1 MAWTAPPS
9 PFQHHGREGLSPPK
23 FQHHGREGLSPP
35 KFVGASGKDY
45 GIISGMKDAGT
56 IKFPATG
63 IFDFARLI
71 LDGEAKY
78 VDKTALLY
86 EMAKPKTDSQ
96 LFISRPRRFGKSLM
110 LSTLKAMFEGRRE
123 LFKGLAIDSLPW
135 EGWTQP
141 TPVYSF
147 TMSSANGGTYEEF
160 CMALQGLVKNLCA
173 EAGCE
178 YDGGKTTAGNFDD
191 FLQAAAAKSPTK
203 QIVVLI
209 DEYDEPVA
217 KFLDDLPTLNKVRS
231 TLHDFYEKLK
241 VNSGS
246 IRFLLL
252 TGVTKL
258 TKLSIF
264 SGLNHLKDR
273 TMDPRFA
280 TLLGYTPEELDG
292 PLRENVEAFGEK
304 NNLDFAAAKK
314 ALLSYG
320 YRFSP
325 RSEAKVANPVSLGNA
340 LESGE
345 LKNYWEGTG
354 RATMVVNRIKAAD
367 SIPAD
372 LNGLA
377 VSQLQLDV
385 CDAETMPVEALL
397 YQGGYLTIKRVRPS
411 GKLEL
416 GIPNNEIATSLTEG
430 YVSSLLRNSMPDWT
444 DALADVQDDLIE
456 KGVETLLRKNLKAAF
471 AAVPHEWKI
480 ENEREAKRYFLLF
493 MKLIGADISG
503 ERQSARGRADAVL
516 QDKTGT
522 YVFEFKYGKTPRE
535 ALDQAR
541 TKEYGNPWLDST
553 LPVFYVGVNYD
564 PEKRGI
570 DDPLVEPA

>member
-1 MAWTAPPS
+1 M
-9 PFQHHGREGLSPPK
+9 
-23 FQHHGREGLSPP
+23 
-35 KFVGASGKDY
+35 
-45 GIISGMKDAGT
+45 ICGMGNART
-56 IKFPATG
+56 IKVPTTG
-63 IFDFARLI
+63 VFDFGRLVTSAK
-71 LDGEAKY
+71 GKY

-86 EMAKPKTDSQ
+86 ELCNDADQQ

-147 TMSSANGGTYEEF
+147 TMSSATGGTYEEF
-160 CMALQGLVKNLCA
+160 CIALEGLVKDLCH

-178 YDGGKTTAGNFDD
+178 YDDGKTTSGNFDL
-191 FLQAAAAKSPTK
+191 FLRAAAAKSPTK

-217 KFLDDLPTLNKVRS
+217 KFLDDLPALNKVRS

-246 IRFLLL
+246 IRFLLM

-264 SGLNHLKDR
+264 SGLNHLTDL
-273 TMDPRFA
+273 TMNPRFA

-292 PLRENVEAFGEK
+292 PLRENIEVFAEK
-304 NNLDFAAAKK
+304 NGMDFAGAKK
-314 ALLSYG
+314 TLLSWYDG

-325 RSEAKVANPVSLGNA
+325 DSEEKVCNPVSLGKA
-340 LESGE
+340 L
-345 LKNYWEGTG
+345 GTG
-354 RATMVVNRIKAAD
+354 RLANFWEATGQATIVVNRIKAAKE
-367 SIPAD
+367 IPAD
-372 LNGLA
+372 LNGMA
-377 VSQLQLDV
+377 ATRTQLDV
-385 CDAETMPVEALL
+385 CAAETMPLPALL
-397 YQGGYLTIKRVRPS
+397 YQGGYLTLSETIDANTFR
-411 GKLEL
+411 L
-416 GIPNNEIATSLTEG
+416 GIPNREIANSLAEG
-430 YVSSLLRNSMPDWT
+430 YVASILDAGMSGWT
-444 DALADVQDDLIE
+444 DRLADAREGMI
-456 KGVETLLRKNLKAAF
+456 KRGVEAILSKNLKAAF

-480 ENEREAKRYFLLF
+480 ENEKEAKRYFLLF

-522 YVFEFKYGKTPRE
+522 YVFEFKYGKTARE
-535 ALDQAR
+535 ALAQAR
-541 TKEYGNPWLDST
+541 TKEYANPWLDSS

-564 PEKRGI
+564 PGKRGI

>member
-1 MAWTAPPS
+1 MENA
-9 PFQHHGREGLSPPK
+9 R
-23 FQHHGREGLSPP
+23 
-35 KFVGASGKDY
+35 
-45 GIISGMKDAGT
+45 T
-56 IKFPATG
+56 IKFPTTG
-63 IFDFARLI
+63 IYDFERLI

-86 EMAKPKTDSQ
+86 ELAKPKTDSQ

-110 LSTLKAMFEGRRE
+110 LSTLKAMFEGKRE
-123 LFKGLAIDSLPW
+123 LFKGLALDSLPW
-135 EGWTQP
+135 EGWEKP

-147 TMSSANGGTYEEF
+147 TMSSANGDTYEEF
-160 CMALQGLVKNLCA
+160 RIALEGLVRGLCR

-178 YDGGKTTAGNFDD
+178 YDDEMTMAVNFDD
-191 FLQAAAAKSPTK
+191 FLRNASAKSPTK

-231 TLHDFYEKLK
+231 VLHDFYEKLK

-246 IRFLLL
+246 IRFLMM

-264 SGLNHLKDR
+264 SGLNHLTDL
-273 TMDPRFA
+273 TMNPRFA
-280 TLLGYTPEELDG
+280 TLLGYTPAELDG
-292 PLRENVEAFGEK
+292 PLRENIESFAAK
-304 NNLDFAAAKK
+304 NGIDFAEAKK
-314 ALLSYG
+314 SLLAWYDG

-325 RSEAKVANPVSLGNA
+325 DSEDKVCNPVSLGKA
-340 LESGE
+340 LTTG
-345 LKNYWEGTG
+345 KFANYWEATG
-354 RATMVVNRIKAAD
+354 QATIVVNRIKAAEK
-367 SIPAD
+367 IPAD
-372 LNGLA
+372 LNGMA
-377 VSQLQLDV
+377 ATRTQRDV
-385 CDAETMPVEALL
+385 CAAETMPLPALL
-397 YQGGYLTIKRVRPS
+397 YQGGYLTISEAIDTNTFR
-411 GKLEL
+411 L
-416 GIPNNEIATSLTEG
+416 GIPNMEIANSLSEG
-430 YVSSLLRNSMPDWT
+430 YVSSILDIGMADWT
-444 DALADVQDDLIE
+444 EQLVDARECML
-456 KGVETLLRKNLKAAF
+456 KRGVEAILTRNLKAAF

-480 ENEREAKRYFLLF
+480 ENEQEAKRYFLLF

-522 YVFEFKYGKTPRE
+522 YVFEFKYDKTPRE

-541 TKEYGNPWLDST
+541 TKEYGNPWLDSS

-564 PEKRGI
+564 SEKRGI

>member
-1 MAWTAPPS
+1 MDNA
-9 PFQHHGREGLSPPK
+9 R
-23 FQHHGREGLSPP
+23 
-35 KFVGASGKDY
+35 
-45 GIISGMKDAGT
+45 T
-56 IKFPATG
+56 IKVPTTG
-63 IFDFARLI
+63 IFDFERLVTSEK
-71 LDGEAKY
+71 GKY

-86 EMAKPKTDSQ
+86 EMCGDVDQQ

-135 EGWTQP
+135 EGWKTP

-147 TMSSANGGTYEEF
+147 TMSKVVGETYELFREQ
-160 CMALQGLVKNLCA
+160 LRKLVEALCA
-173 EAGCE
+173 EADVAYRSEG
-178 YDGGKTTAGNFDD
+178 DISGQFDD

-231 TLHDFYEKLK
+231 VLHDFYEKLK
-241 VNSGS
+241 VNSGA

-264 SGLNHLKDR
+264 SGLNHLTDL

-280 TLLGYTPEELDG
+280 TLLGYTPEEMDG
-292 PLRENVEAFGEK
+292 PLRENIEVFAEK
-304 NNLDFAAAKK
+304 NNMDFDAAQK
-314 ALLSYG
+314 ALLSWYDG

-325 RSEAKVANPVSLGNA
+325 DSDAEVGKPVSIGKSLATGRLA
-340 LESGE
+340 
-345 LKNYWEGTG
+345 NYWEATG
-354 RATMVVNRIKAAD
+354 HATIIVNRIRAAEK
-367 SIPAD
+367 IPAD

-377 VSQLQLDV
+377 ATRTQLDV
-385 CDAETMPVEALL
+385 CAAETMPLPALL
-397 YQGGYLTIKRVRPS
+397 YQGGYLTLSEVIDSNTFR
-411 GKLEL
+411 L
-416 GIPNNEIATSLTEG
+416 GIPNMEIANSLAEG
-430 YVSSLLRNSMPDWT
+430 YVSSILDKGMTDWT
-444 DALADVQDDLIE
+444 EQLVEAREGMLSRGVDAIL
-456 KGVETLLRKNLKAAF
+456 KKNLKAAF
-471 AAVPHEWKI
+471 AAVPHEWHIGDEK
-480 ENEREAKRYFLLF
+480 EAKRYFLLF

-516 QDKTGT
+516 QAKTGT

-541 TKEYGNPWLDST
+541 TKEYGNPWLDTT
-553 LPVFYVGVNYD
+553 LPVFYVGVNYN

-570 DDPLVEPA
+570 DDPLVSIPQVG